1 MIECNG
7 TYHFPTRCRSWSE
20 PMTINTLQAFARVM
34 LRMTEIHSKGSR
46 TFAAAHQTTQ
56 FVARTARRI
65 ADAGKPRVEEEPR
78 AELDRCRLAGNAVCA

>member
-56 FVARTARRI
+56 FVARTARRQI
-65 ADAGKPRVEEEPR
+65 
-78 AELDRCRLAGNAVCA
+78 LSI